1 MEKLLEILEELK
13 PGVDYKNESNL
24 VDDGVM
30 DSLTIVELISA
41 LEDEYGIEVT
51 MEEFIPENFKSMQ
64 SIYDMIQR
72 LS

>member
-13 PGVDYKNESNL
+13 PGVDYKNETNL